1 MPRPPLPILAAA
13 AVLVLVVIAV
23 ASLGGDDT
31 VRSERPALR
40 LTVDEYTITPQDVS
54 VPPGRMK
61 FIVRNTGRLTHN
73 LVVEIE
79 PDETDEPA
87 IELGGLET
95 MQPGE
100 TADPIKLTLRPG
112 EYQLRCTI
120 ANHDDLGQ
128 YGTLT
133 VEE

>member
-1 MPRPPLPILAAA
+1 MTRSPLPIIALA
-13 AVLVLVVIAV
+13 AVLLLVVLAIA
-23 ASLGGDDT
+23 SFGGDGT

-40 LTVDEYTITPQDVS
+40 LAVDEYRIKPQDVS
-54 VPPGRMK
+54 VPPGRLK
-61 FIVRNTGRLTHN
+61 FVVRNTGRLTHN
-73 LVVEIE
+73 LVIEIE
-79 PDETDEPA
+79 PGDPEAPP
-87 IELGGLET
+87 IEVGRVDT

-100 TADPIKLTLRPG
+100 TADPIKLTLQAR

-128 YGTLT
+128 YGTLV